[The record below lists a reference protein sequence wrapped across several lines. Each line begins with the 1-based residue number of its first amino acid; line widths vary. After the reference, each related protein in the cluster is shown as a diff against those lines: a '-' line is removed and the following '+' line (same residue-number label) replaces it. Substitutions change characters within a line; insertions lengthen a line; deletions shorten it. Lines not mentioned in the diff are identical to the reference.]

1 MPWAHLDIAGVT
13 WSKKDKPTVPKAV
26 PASACRCSTGWS
38 RALRRVGE
46 GFKPSRQGSGRRRR
60 TGYDRD
66 RLLPSSCGRR
76 SKTRCRNCSPGRWSA
91 ASGRWSRPAPRNGYK
106 QLDDALWRWGP
117 SSRSDSFLP
126 HGTAADGNAEKQP
139 VWLTAAEENPNG
151 AAFLFLT
158 DGATSDALGDYARC
172 FTLFD
177 GRDEAA
183 VAEARLH
190 WQAWK
195 DAGHTLTYW
204 QQGDRGWE
212 KKA

>member
-1 MPWAHLDIAGVT
+1 MIEIGFYHLLRTPLEDALPQLLARTLERGERAVVKAG
-13 WSKKDKPTVPKAV
+13 SEE
-26 PASACRCSTGWS
+26 RI
-38 RALRRVGE
+38 
-46 GFKPSRQGSGRRRR
+46 
-60 TGYDRD
+60 
-66 RLLPSSCGRR
+66 
-76 SKTRCRNCSPGRWSA
+76 
-91 ASGRWSRPAPRNGYK
+91 K

-126 HGTAADGNAEKQP
+126 HGTAADGNADKQP
-139 VWLTAAEENPNG
+139 VWLTAIEENPNG